1 VRVVAIDGPAGV
13 GKSTIARRL
22 AEELGWAYLDT
33 GAMYR
38 ALTWEALRRA
48 VPLQDARALAD
59 LAGELAL
66 RLSRDGV
73 VRVAG
78 VDVTGEIRKAR
89 VNSAVSDVA
98 GIAEVRRVMVAHQQ
112 RFAAENDGVVAEGRD
127 MGTVVF
133 PDAAVKVFLEAAPEE
148 RARRRHDQ
156 DRGGGGPETDLSAVQ
171 AGIEAR
177 DRLDRSRAVS
187 PLRPAP
193 DAWRLDTTSLTLD
206 EVYAQV
212 KSQVLSVIRP

>member
-1 VRVVAIDGPAGV
+1 MRVVAIDGPAGV
-13 GKSTIARRL
+13 GKSTVARRL
-22 AEELGWAYLDT
+22 AGDLGWAYLDT

-38 ALTWEALRRA
+38 ALTWEALRRR
-48 VPLQDARALAD
+48 VPLDDAPALAR
-59 LAGELAL
+59 LAEGLPL
-66 RLSRDGV
+66 HVRRDGT
-73 VRVAG
+73 VRLG
-78 VDVTGEIRKAR
+78 TEDVTREIRTAP
-89 VNSAVSDVA
+89 VNAAVSVVA
-98 GIAEVRRVMVAHQQ
+98 GIAEVRRVMVAHQK

-133 PDAAVKVFLEAAPEE
+133 PQASVKVFLDASPDE

-156 DRGGGGPETDLSAVQ
+156 DRAGGGAGTDLAAVR

-177 DRLDRSRAVS
+177 DHLDRSRAVS

-206 EVYAQV
+206 EVYARV
-212 KSQVLSVIRP
+212 KAQVLSVIRP